1 MWAKDEDSE
10 QTAAAS
16 ALIPHRTAVST
27 CRLYTRGGDAV
38 QALNQRDHK
47 GGEWMT
53 ESGSSARERGGAGD
67 RRAGIRVQHTQAQ
80 MQRHQLLLRLR
91 LWFALQYNTAGT
103 SSVPIYTVVIP
114 MPDAHGSHHAP
125 PVLRPQCDE
134 TCTVRGG
141 PQ

>member
-67 RRAGIRVQHTQAQ
+67 RRAGPGATYAGS
-80 MQRHQLLLRLR
+80 
-91 LWFALQYNTAGT
+91 NTATPTTTKYSEDCGSPCNT
-103 SSVPIYTVVIP
+103 TRQVRLLFPYTP
-114 MPDAHGSHHAP
+114 S
-125 PVLRPQCDE
+125 
-134 TCTVRGG
+134 
-141 PQ
+141 